1 MLDRKLTAVGLK
13 SSISDFHP
21 AYFAMVMS
29 TGIISISSH
38 LLEYHKIAEALV
50 WLNFLFYFILW
61 AITFTRILV
70 YPKKILSDLSDH
82 VRGVGFFSLVAGTCI
97 LGTQILVHFEAY
109 DTAFIFLI
117 LGVILW
123 IFFIYFV
130 LTSLAVKEI
139 KPSLEAGISGLW
151 LLIVVSTQSISI
163 LSALLVPRRV
173 KFPDE
178 ILFFALAMFLLGG
191 MLYLVII
198 NLIFY
203 RLMFFKL
210 NPESFYPNYWVNMG
224 AVAISTLAGSTL
236 TLNNSG
242 SSILEQFIPFIKG
255 LTLFFWAGATWWIP
269 LLVMLEIWRHVINR
283 IKISYSPQYWGLV
296 FPLGM
301 YTASTLRLSEAM
313 NLEFLAVIPRYFFFV
328 ALLAWVITLIGL
340 FKTLSRSI
348 FHSRPETLSAEQ

>member
-1 MLDRKLTAVGLK
+1 MLGRKLTAAGVK
-13 SSISDFHP
+13 SSVSDFHP

-38 LLEYHKIAEALV
+38 LLGYQIIAEALI
-50 WLNFLFYFILW
+50 WLNLLFYFSLW
-61 AITFTRILV
+61 AITLARILV
-70 YPKKILSDLSDH
+70 YPEKILSDLSDH

-97 LGTQILVHFEAY
+97 LGTQILVQFEAN

-117 LGVILW
+117 SGIILW

-163 LSALLVPRRV
+163 LGALLAPHLVR
-173 KFPDE
+173 FPDE

-198 NLIFY
+198 SLIFY

-301 YTASTLRLSEAM
+301 YTASSLRLSEAM
-313 NLEFLAVIPRYFFFV
+313 NLEFLSVIPRYFFFV
-328 ALLAWVITLIGL
+328 ALLAWVITLTGL
-340 FKTLSRSI
+340 LKTLSRSI
-348 FHSRPETLSAEQ
+348 FQSRPEPLSEEQ